1 MTFRIEG
8 DEKRARVEV
17 NGMSARQVVAVLR
30 RCLVDAY
37 GHAGQ
42 TMNEDDL
49 TLTNMLMGE
58 LQESINEMAKTRRR
72 HRVMLLV
79 LYLSVGVNV
88 GAALYNLF
96 GH

>member
-8 DEKRARVEV
+8 DEKRATVEV
-17 NGMSARQVVAVLR
+17 HDMAPRQVVSVLR
-30 RCLVDAY
+30 RCLMTAY
-37 GHAGQ
+37 GRAGQ

-49 TLTNMLMGE
+49 TLSNMLMGE
-58 LQESINEMAKTRRR
+58 LQESINEMAKARRR